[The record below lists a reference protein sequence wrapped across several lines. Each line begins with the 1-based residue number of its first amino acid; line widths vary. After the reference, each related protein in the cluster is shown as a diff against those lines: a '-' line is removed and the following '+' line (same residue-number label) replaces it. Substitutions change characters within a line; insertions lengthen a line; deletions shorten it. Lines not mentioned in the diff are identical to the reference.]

1 MKSSRK
7 TYFVVI
13 DRYLCG
19 PIPNYPDK
27 DTELYEFMGRAI
39 MICLWWL
46 YINNDRPIL
55 LIQKWHKF
63 PLL

>member
-27 DTELYEFMGRAI
+27 DTEIYGACYHDLSL
-39 MICLWWL
+39 MIV
-46 YINNDRPIL
+46 YQNDRPIL